1 MSQFNPNMIST
12 EQVIE
17 AQRSFLTKVYSW
29 MFLGLLITA
38 VVAWYTLSNN
48 ELLLFIFENSLML
61 PLFIGEIALV
71 WILSANIEKFSKSTA
86 MLMFLAYSSLNGIT
100 LSPIFLV
107 YTGES
112 IMNVFS
118 IAAVSFGGLSLY
130 GYYTKRD
137 LSGMRSFLVMGLIG
151 VVVSSVLNI
160 FMNSSMLSFII
171 SYAGVIVFAGLTAY
185 DTQKL
190 KEMSI
195 IELEG
200 GETAGKMAIMGA
212 LRLYLDFINLFL
224 FLLRILGSRR

>member
-1 MSQFNPNMIST
+1 MSQFNPNTIST
-12 EQVIE
+12 EQIVE
-17 AQRSFLTKVYSW
+17 AQRTFLTKVYSW

-38 VVAWYTLSNN
+38 LVAWYTLSNN

-61 PLFIGEIALV
+61 PLFFGEIALV

-118 IAAVSFGGLSLY
+118 IAAVSFGGLSLF
-130 GYYTKRD
+130 GYFTKRD
-137 LSGMRSFLVMGLIG
+137 LSGMRSFLIMGLIG
-151 VVVSSVLNI
+151 VVISSVLNI